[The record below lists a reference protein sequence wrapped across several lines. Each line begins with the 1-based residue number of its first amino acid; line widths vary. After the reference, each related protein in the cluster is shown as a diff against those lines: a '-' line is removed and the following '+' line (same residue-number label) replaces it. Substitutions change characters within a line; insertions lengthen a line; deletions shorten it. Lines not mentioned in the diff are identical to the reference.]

1 MIANNAAA
9 RKRTLQGI
17 NQILLAGN
25 RGKGKSRE
33 TKWKKK
39 KQPGYDS
46 SRTDKIGKRMRCGL
60 TAYA

>member
-39 KQPGYDS
+39 S
-46 SRTDKIGKRMRCGL
+46 SQDMIHRAQIKLGKGCV
-60 TAYA
+60 AA

>member
-33 TKWKKK
+33 TKWEKKAA
-39 KQPGYDS
+39 
-46 SRTDKIGKRMRCGL
+46 RI
-60 TAYA
+60 